1 MEDFSFMVDR
11 TTRLSDNAV
20 SRERTQEVIHKREEI
35 EGRVAQLTAELA
47 EWQTLLDLI
56 NNPQRP
62 ASSK

>member
-1 MEDFSFMVDR
+1 MVDR